1 MVSGCP
7 PSVSIGVVSPQC
19 QHDCRTGLRVVVS
32 RALQSNDPAG
42 LPKQRALRQANA
54 LFEDEFMY
62 TLLCCLSHARVDF
75 LPTVVEIGMPGESV
89 KGLVVTDR

>member
-1 MVSGCP
+1 M
-7 PSVSIGVVSPQC
+7 
-19 QHDCRTGLRVVVS
+19 S

-54 LFEDEFMY
+54 LFEDAFMY
-62 TLLCCLSHARVDF
+62 TLLCCLSHARGDF

-89 KGLVVTDR
+89 KGLVVTDSLIAYRYGNSPNSCLSIPKWIPFV